1 MGNKFRRFLV
11 NGTLLTGG
19 IFFVVTFVIYHM
31 GCTERTL
38 VYWSLL
44 TVFMFLI
51 HIVLKLAFIELGQV
65 SLHLDVMDIKARLL
79 KEECEESYRRLEETM
94 ERAKKRLN
102 IKDEEETGNK

>member
-1 MGNKFRRFLV
+1 MENKFRRFLV

-19 IFFVVTFVIYHM
+19 ISFIVTFVIYHM

-51 HIVLKLAFIELGQV
+51 HIVLKLAFIELEQV
-65 SLHLDVMDIKARLL
+65 RIHKEIMEAKLMLVKSEAEKSLKGLEDTLNEAEKKLHVK
-79 KEECEESYRRLEETM
+79 KQEEANRQ
-94 ERAKKRLN
+94 
-102 IKDEEETGNK
+102 